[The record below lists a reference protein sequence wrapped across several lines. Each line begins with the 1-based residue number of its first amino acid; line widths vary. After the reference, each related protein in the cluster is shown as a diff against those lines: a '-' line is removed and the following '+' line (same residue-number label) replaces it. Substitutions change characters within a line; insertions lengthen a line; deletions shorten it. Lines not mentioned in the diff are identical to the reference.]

1 VAAEREYET
10 MKLVYKKGVAVPEP
24 LSQNRH
30 VVVMGIIEGGE
41 LRRWKELTKPK
52 SVFRKVI
59 MNVRRAYT
67 EAGVVH
73 GDLSEYNIIAK
84 SNMDILIIDWPQA
97 VRSDHPNALEFLV
110 RDVNRVLKF
119 FAQRFG
125 IKAEPE
131 RVLDYVTGKI
141 RKLELSA

>member
-1 VAAEREYET
+1 MAAEREYET

-97 VRSDHPNALEFLV
+97 VRLDHPNAKELLA
-110 RDVNRVLKF
+110 RDVNRVLNF

-125 IKAEPE
+125 VKAEPE
-131 RVLDYVTGKI
+131 RVMDYVTGKTC
-141 RKLELSA
+141 RLKLSA